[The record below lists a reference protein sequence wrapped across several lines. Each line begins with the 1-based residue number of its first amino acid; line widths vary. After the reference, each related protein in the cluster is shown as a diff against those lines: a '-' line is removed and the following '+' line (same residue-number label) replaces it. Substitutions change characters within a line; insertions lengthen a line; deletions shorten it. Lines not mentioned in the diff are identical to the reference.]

1 MLKMKAAGEI
11 GVRQKNRHG
20 TEKKEVRTFT
30 YLCGKILRNV

>member
-11 GVRQKNRHG
+11 KYRSKIRHG
-20 TEKKEVRTFT
+20 IEKKEVRTFT